1 MEFLA
6 ELHPKVVHFPVALLF
21 TFALFELLGTV
32 LKKDYF
38 HKAAHIILFL
48 GVIGSVFAVLS
59 GKQAGA
65 ANPNWTEASSE
76 LIREHA
82 SFANIT
88 MWYFVGVLIIKT
100 FLVVKK
106 KMNQTFNYI
115 ILALAFVGCFFIY
128 ETSEHGG
135 ELVTKF
141 GIGTE
146 LNVKTDEPNE

>member
-6 ELHPKVVHFPVALLF
+6 ELHPQIVHFPIALFF

-38 HKAAHIILFL
+38 HKGAHLLLLL
-48 GVIGSVFAVLS
+48 GVIGAVFAVVT
-59 GKQAGA
+59 GKQAGG
-65 ANPNWTEASSE
+65 ANPNWTDASVAV
-76 LIREHA
+76 IREHS

-88 MWYFVGVLIIKT
+88 MWYFVGVLVVKT

-106 KMNQTFNYI
+106 KMNRTFNYI
-115 ILALAFVGCFFIY
+115 ILVLALIGSFFVY
-128 ETSEHGG
+128 ETAVHGG
-135 ELVTKF
+135 QLVTKF

-146 LNVKTDEPNE
+146 LNVKVEKPNE

>member
-6 ELHPKVVHFPVALLF
+6 ELHPKVVHFPIAFLF

-38 HKAAHIILFL
+38 HKAAHLILFL
-48 GVIGSVFAVLS
+48 GVVGSIVAVLT
-59 GKQAGA
+59 GKQAGT
-65 ANPNWTEASSE
+65 ANPNWTDASSAV
-76 LIREHA
+76 IKEHA

-88 MWYFVGVLIIKT
+88 MWYFVGVLVIKT
-100 FLVVKK
+100 FLVLKK
-106 KMNQTFNYI
+106 KMNQTINYI
-115 ILALAFVGCFFIY
+115 ILFLALVGCFFIY

-135 ELVTKF
+135 KLVTKF

-146 LNVKTDEPNE
+146 LNVKVDKPDE

>member
-6 ELHPKVVHFPVALLF
+6 ELHPKVVHFPIALF
-21 TFALFELLGTV
+21 FSFALFELLGTI

-38 HKAAHIILFL
+38 HKGAHLLLLL
-48 GVIGSVFAVLS
+48 GVIGAVFAVIT
-59 GKQAGA
+59 GKQAGG
-65 ANPNWTEASSE
+65 ANPNWTDASVA
-76 LIREHA
+76 LIKEHS
-82 SFANIT
+82 SFASIT
-88 MWYFVGVLIIKT
+88 MWYFVGVLVVKT

-115 ILALAFVGCFFIY
+115 ILALALIGCFFVF

-135 ELVTKF
+135 QLVKKF

-146 LNVKTDEPNE
+146 LNVKLDEADE

>member
-6 ELHPKVVHFPVALLF
+6 ELHPKVVHFPVALLL

-38 HKAAHIILFL
+38 HKAAHLILFL
-48 GVIGSVFAVLS
+48 GVVGSVLAVLS

-65 ANPNWTEASSE
+65 ANPNWTEASIE
-76 LIREHA
+76 LIREH
-82 SFANIT
+82 SSYANIT
-88 MWYFVGVLIIKT
+88 MWYFVGVLVVKT

-115 ILALAFVGCFFIY
+115 ILVLALVGCFFIF

-135 ELVTKF
+135 QLVTKF

-146 LNVKTDEPNE
+146 LNVKIDKPDE

>member
-6 ELHPKVVHFPVALLF
+6 ELHPKVVHFPIALFF
-21 TFALFELLGTV
+21 TFALFELLGTI

-38 HKAAHIILFL
+38 HKAAHLLLFL
-48 GVIGSVFAVLS
+48 GVIGAVFAVVT
-59 GKQAGA
+59 GKQAGS
-65 ANPNWTEASSE
+65 ANPIWTEASSE
-76 LIREHA
+76 LIKEHA

-88 MWYFVGVLIIKT
+88 MWYFVGVLVIKT
-100 FLVVKK
+100 FLVLKK
-106 KMNQTFNYI
+106 KINQKINYI
-115 ILALAFVGCFFIY
+115 ILALALIGCFFVY

-146 LNVKTDEPNE
+146 LNVKVEKPDE